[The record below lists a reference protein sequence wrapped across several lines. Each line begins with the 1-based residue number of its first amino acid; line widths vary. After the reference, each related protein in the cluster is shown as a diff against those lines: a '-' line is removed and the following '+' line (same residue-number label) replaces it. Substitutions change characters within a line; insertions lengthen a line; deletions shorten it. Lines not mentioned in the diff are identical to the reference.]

1 MSTTTRNLPRFLPTL
16 TEVVQPPGLART
28 SAAVMPD
35 FEDMV
40 QSVMQRVNLTI
51 ERRLLEET
59 DALVRTLVTDPL
71 QDLRLRIRQEL
82 EMVVRQA
89 VLEAMRSR
97 ADPDKSK

>member
-1 MSTTTRNLPRFLPTL
+1 MSTTARNLPRFLPTL

-35 FEDMV
+35 FEDVV

-59 DALVRTLVTDPL
+59 DALVRTLVTEQL
-71 QDLRLRIRQEL
+71 QALSPGLRQEL
-82 EMVVRQA
+82 ERVVRQA
-89 VLEAMRSR
+89 VSDAMRSQ
-97 ADPDKSK
+97 ADPEK

>member
-1 MSTTTRNLPRFLPTL
+1 MSTTARNLPRFLPTL

-35 FEDMV
+35 FEDVV

-59 DALVRTLVTDPL
+59 EALVRTLVTEQL
-71 QDLRLRIRQEL
+71 QALSPGLRQEL
-82 EMVVRQA
+82 ERVVRQA
-89 VLEAMRSR
+89 VADAMRSWT
-97 ADPDKSK
+97 DPDK

>member
-1 MSTTTRNLPRFLPTL
+1 MSTTARNLPRFLPTL

-35 FEDMV
+35 FEDVV

-59 DALVRTLVTDPL
+59 DALVRTLVTEQL
-71 QDLRLRIRQEL
+71 QTLSPGLRQEL
-82 EMVVRQA
+82 ERVVRQA
-89 VLEAMRSR
+89 VSDAMRSWT
-97 ADPDKSK
+97 DPDK